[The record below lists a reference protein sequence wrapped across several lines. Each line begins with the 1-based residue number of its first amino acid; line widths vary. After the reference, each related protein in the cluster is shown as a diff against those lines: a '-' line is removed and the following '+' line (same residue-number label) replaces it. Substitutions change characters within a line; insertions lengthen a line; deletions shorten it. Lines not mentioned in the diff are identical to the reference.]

1 MVSWWDITSDNSGS
15 PLSRLICLDLEFSPS
30 SGKVFELGICEYHS
44 GKVLLDTRVKH
55 NGSQNALHRA
65 SDGTKSVHPFLELL
79 SWGIYAKVYRTK
91 QATSNLI
98 LDVHEIA
105 SQLQAASVT
114 PNTLVMTWHQN
125 KTDLILLRRF
135 LENAGYATDHP
146 RTKTAT
152 L

>member
-1 MVSWWDITSDNSGS
+1 VRDMVSWWDITSDNSGS

-79 SWGIYAKVYRTK
+79 SRGIYAKVYRTK
-91 QATSNLI
+91 QAIVLCKSFWIFLAPNLLLPHTYAI
-98 LDVHEIA
+98 IA
-105 SQLQAASVT
+105 T
-114 PNTLVMTWHQN
+114 P
-125 KTDLILLRRF
+125 
-135 LENAGYATDHP
+135 
-146 RTKTAT
+146 
-152 L
+152 